1 MSRGNEN
8 GVAKASS
15 SHANG
20 TPLTSASSSIGVA
33 LPKEEQYRLVSA
45 RLRLPVASVRYT
57 LEQSRQGA
65 TVPFLARYRQD
76 ETGQLDETQ
85 LRLVLST
92 SEEVTEVHRRRQ
104 FMLKSLE
111 QRGLLTEGLQRSLE
125 NMVHLSQLEDVWE
138 PFKVKK
144 TSLASRGRD
153 AGLGPFAEALVHQ
166 GIALPNQALSI
177 SRVEDGRRL
186 FVAILAEEIQ
196 RCDAIRQELLRHLQR
211 HAHLTSVVVQQSRK
225 KVAKEMEEDALRQLR
240 GKFQYYDGKRWPL
253 HRLSSH
259 NILALQRGET
269 KGILRVDIE
278 PDHNCERLFEGLVK
292 KHFSGIDK
300 LLFSS
305 SGSSHPSD
313 SAGKHVSSAKSSSS
327 NAANRKDELQLLRE
341 GLRVT
346 YEHLLKSIKN
356 TIRRD
361 LKKSADQEAILVFEH
376 NLRYMLLQR
385 PLSRARILAMDP
397 GITNGIKCVALD
409 ENGEVMSFFKCTLMD
424 EKRMQEYIY
433 KIVETKKLNKI
444 LIGNGTASQQT
455 ALLVA
460 KTIQDRKWTDVEFAI
475 VSEAG
480 ASVYSVS
487 DAAKEEFP
495 TLDIMY
501 RGAVNIGRRV
511 LDPLS
516 ELVKIPVRSMG
527 IGMYQH
533 DVNEKELLKGLNH
546 VVESCVAL
554 VGINASSSNRYVME
568 KVPGIQK
575 KLVDQIVLSRHTKHL
590 NTREDLR
597 HVPGMTELVYNQIAG
612 FFRFPNSP
620 EPLDNTNIHPE
631 SYHLVRQLMEAYD
644 KGELGWCAGAEGGH
658 RRQQVG
664 LAVSNLPEDALV
676 ALARRL
682 RCGLETLRLVGR
694 ELLSPGLDPRA
705 SLPHAGLLRREIK
718 EAKDLQKGDLLT
730 GMVQSVTT
738 FGAFVDFGLHDAVL
752 VRGPGVDRLR
762 VGELLRELRF
772 TGLDHLGR
780 VQVEEYHAPAKAG
793 TPRGEGKSPS
803 GTQRLHLEAEDWL
816 TPTRDPGSDRD
827 LDGEGSGGLAAHL
840 IRARRQEREREMTD
854 PMPAGGVLND
864 GKRPRT
870 DAPSEGAAPGPS
882 IGPKVVMDVFSHS
895 EEGAA
900 DTEEGECDATHQ
912 HKRQHVEDGV
922 EEMITITS
930 SAQRQSNLLEPRLRP
945 VRMAK
950 VVDKVPTRKSA
961 SAKKASRITSAT
973 SSAVKG
979 KTDSKKPNNRSK
991 GQDSEASTTSPIHV
1005 LSEQIINAQKE
1016 EYFVL

>member
-1 MSRGNEN
+1 M
-8 GVAKASS
+8 
-15 SHANG
+15 
-20 TPLTSASSSIGVA
+20 
-33 LPKEEQYRLVSA
+33 
-45 RLRLPVASVRYT
+45 RLPPPSVRYV
-57 LEQSRQGA
+57 LEQTRQGA

-76 ETGQLDETQ
+76 ESGKLNETQ
-85 LRLVLST
+85 LRAVLST
-92 SEEVTEVHRRRQ
+92 ADEVAEVHRRRQ
-104 FMLKSLE
+104 FMLKSLG
-111 QRGLLTEGLQRSLE
+111 QRGLLTEGLRRTLE
-125 NMVHLSQLEDVWE
+125 EMVHLSQLDDVWE

-153 AGLGPFAEALVHQ
+153 AGFGPFAEALVHQ
-166 GIALPNQALSI
+166 GVALPNLMLMI

-196 RCDAIRQELLRHLQR
+196 RCDYIRQDLLRHLQL
-211 HAHLTSVVVQQSRK
+211 HAHLSSVLVHQSRK
-225 KVAKEMEEDALRQLR
+225 KVAKEMDEDALCQLR
-240 GKFQYYDGKRWPL
+240 GKFHYYDGKRWSL
-253 HRLSSH
+253 HRLNSH

-269 KGILRVDIE
+269 KGILRIDIE
-278 PDHNCERLFEGLVK
+278 SDHSCERLFEGLVK
-292 KHFSGIDK
+292 KHFNGIAK
-300 LLFSS
+300 LLSS
-305 SGSSHPSD
+305 SFSD
-313 SAGKHVSSAKSSSS
+313 SPNASGNFHKQNS
-327 NAANRKDELQLLRE
+327 NSANRRDEVQLVRE
-341 GLRVT
+341 GLHLT
-346 YEHLLKSIKN
+346 YEHLLKSVKN

-385 PLSRARILAMDP
+385 PLSKARILAMDP

-444 LIGNGTASQQT
+444 LIGNGMASQQT

-460 KTIQDRKWTDVEFAI
+460 KTIKQRKWGDVEFAI

-533 DVNEKELLKGLNH
+533 DVNEKELLKGLND

-554 VGINASSSNRYVME
+554 VGINAASSNRYVME

-575 KLVDQIVLSRHTKHL
+575 KLVDQIVLARHNKHL

-597 HVPGMTELVYNQIAG
+597 HVPSMTELVYNQIAG

-631 SYHLVRQLMEAYD
+631 SYPLVKQLLSLYD
-644 KGELGWCAGAEGGH
+644 QGELGWCAGAAGCH
-658 RRQQVG
+658 KRQQLG
-664 LAVSNLPEDALV
+664 LIISNLPEDALLGM
-676 ALARRL
+676 AGRL
-682 RCGLETLRLVGR
+682 SCGVGTLTLVGR
-694 ELLSPGLDPRA
+694 ELLSPGLDPRD
-705 SLPHAGLLRREIK
+705 SLPHAGLLRREIQ
-718 EAKDLQKGDLLT
+718 EVKDLQKGDRLT

-752 VRGPGVDRLR
+752 VRGPGVDGLR
-762 VGELLRELRF
+762 VGEVLQELKF

-780 VQVEEYHAPAKAG
+780 VQVEEYHLPPKEATAASQ
-793 TPRGEGKSPS
+793 GERRS
-803 GTQRLHLEAEDWL
+803 GGCHPLRLEAEDIL
-816 TPTRDPGSDRD
+816 TQPHDPESDRGID
-827 LDGEGSGGLAAHL
+827 VDGPKGLSAHL
-840 IRARRQEREREMTD
+840 TRARQERKRD
-854 PMPAGGVLND
+854 LGASASPGGLNDDHNRIRISMPAKDVALIPSPAPEAVRKVND
-864 GKRPRT
+864 QIDYAT
-870 DAPSEGAAPGPS
+870 DVKEDGDDPEP
-882 IGPKVVMDVFSHS
+882 
-895 EEGAA
+895 
-900 DTEEGECDATHQ
+900 
-912 HKRQHVEDGV
+912 HKRRRVEAGV
-922 EEMITITS
+922 EETPATINS
-930 SAQRQSNLLEPRLRP
+930 VQHQSPPLESHLDR
-945 VRMAK
+945 VEMTA
-950 VVDKVPTRKSA
+950 VVDTAPKKKPASQKRVPRTKRVA
-961 SAKKASRITSAT
+961 ST
-973 SSAVKG
+973 AVKG
-979 KTDSKKPNNRSK
+979 KPDSKKPKAKTK
-991 GQDSEASTTSPIHV
+991 GQKNSVSTTSRKSIVTTH
-1005 LSEQIINAQKE
+1005 SDNSQKE
-1016 EYFVL
+1016 DYFVL